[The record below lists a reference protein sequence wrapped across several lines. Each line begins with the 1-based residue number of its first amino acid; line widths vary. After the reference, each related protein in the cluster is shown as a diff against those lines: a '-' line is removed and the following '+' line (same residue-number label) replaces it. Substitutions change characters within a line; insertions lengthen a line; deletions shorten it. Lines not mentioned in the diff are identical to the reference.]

1 MFYIVDFFNSEM
13 PNFITDEDGN
23 VLKFDTREEAEEEA
37 VGVQEP
43 LVIEY

>member
-23 VLKFDTREEAEEEA
+23 VLKFDTREEAEAEA
-37 VGVQEP
+37 EDVQDP
-43 LVIEY
+43 LIIEY

>member
-23 VLKFDTREEAEEEA
+23 VLKFDTREEAEEVAED
-37 VGVQEP
+37 VQDP
-43 LVIEY
+43 FIIEY